1 MGLVSW
7 LVYGVLCMLMEFLY
21 GSMYLF
27 GIGLAFAYPA
37 YADYSGA
44 DLNTQLAALAAGAIA
59 HSLIVFGI
67 RSARKG
73 TSSKPARP
81 EVGERVEVIEWL
93 DECSARV
100 TCRGQEWQA
109 DKFDSRMPDAMHG
122 TIHSVQGSRLIIT
135 TEQAAEA

>member
-7 LVYGVLCMLMEFLY
+7 LVYGVLCMLAEFLY

-27 GIGLAFAYPA
+27 AIGLAFAYPA
-37 YADYSGA
+37 LAEYSGA
-44 DLNTQLAALAAGAIA
+44 DLSMQLAALAAGAA
-59 HSLIVFGI
+59 VHSLIVFGI

-73 TSSKPARP
+73 TSTKPVRP
-81 EVGERVEVIEWL
+81 EVGERVDVIEWL

-100 TCRGQEWQA
+100 TCRGREWQA

-122 TIHSVQGSRLIIT
+122 TIHSVQGSRLVIT
-135 TEQAAEA
+135 TEQAG

>member
-7 LVYGVLCMLMEFLY
+7 LVYGVLCMLAEFLY

-27 GIGLAFAYPA
+27 AIGLAFAYPA
-37 YADYSGA
+37 LAEYNGA
-44 DLNTQLAALAAGAIA
+44 GMSMQLAALAAGAA
-59 HSLIVFGI
+59 VHSLIVFGI
-67 RSARKG
+67 RSTKKG

-81 EVGERVEVIEWL
+81 EVGERVEIIEWL

-100 TCRGQEWQA
+100 TCRGKEWQA
-109 DKFDSRMPDAMHG
+109 DKFDSHMPDAMHG